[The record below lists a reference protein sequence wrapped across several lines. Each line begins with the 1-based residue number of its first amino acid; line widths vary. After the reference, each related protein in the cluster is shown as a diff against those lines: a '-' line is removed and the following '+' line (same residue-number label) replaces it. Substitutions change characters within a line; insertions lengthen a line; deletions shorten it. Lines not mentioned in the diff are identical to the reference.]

1 MVTLSADKLPPHYAF
16 PDLKWTMI
24 PVEDFTGPT
33 IAEIK
38 KFLKIVDDAR
48 RNGEVR
54 PYDYENEFVLCWI
67 PKHRANSVGSVK
79 TCSHLN
85 LLS

>member
-48 RNGEVR
+48 RNGEV
-54 PYDYENEFVLCWI
+54 ENTNPPSRTLTYYYY
-67 PKHRANSVGSVK
+67 A
-79 TCSHLN
+79 L
-85 LLS
+85 

>member
-54 PYDYENEFVLCWI
+54 PL
-67 PKHRANSVGSVK
+67 
-79 TCSHLN
+79 
-85 LLS
+85 